1 MRVISGEFGSR
12 PLKAV
17 PGKNTRPTTD
27 KIKESIFNLIQP
39 FYENN
44 QCLDFYG
51 GTGALGI
58 EAVSRGF
65 EHSVIIEKDRKA
77 IQTIK
82 DNIKMTKAENRFTL
96 LEGNNHHSLTTFVK
110 KHPDIKFD
118 LIFLDPPYHLNN
130 YEADISL
137 FEQLNVLHKDS
148 VILCESD
155 DSVQLPERIG
165 SCVLKKHK
173 AYRQTHIWIYSQEK

>member
-17 PGKNTRPTTD
+17 PGQNTRPTTD

-51 GTGALGI
+51 GTGAIGI

-82 DNIKMTKAENRFTL
+82 DNIKMTIDDGYLTINAKQET
-96 LEGNNHHSLTTFVK
+96 NNDEKDKHGKYVRRERYYGECSRSFYVGEDVK
-110 KHPDIKFD
+110 EEDIKAKYTD
-118 LIFLDPPYHLNN
+118 
-130 YEADISL
+130 
-137 FEQLNVLHKDS
+137 
-148 VILCESD
+148 
-155 DSVQLPERIG
+155 G
-165 SCVLKKHK
+165 TLKVEIPKVEPK
-173 AYRQTHIWIYSQEK
+173 KELEEKKYIEIE